1 MKSICSSFCLS
12 FAGLGLNMN
21 FVFGVAETVC
31 ICESIVGGHDLKLKW
46 TERGYFSMKLRGLLH
61 SFSGNSGI
69 LLFEWFLKWQ
79 NRRQL
84 RNVSCYSNILSL
96 YFKFK
101 LDEYQI
107 LVKIKRHYYR
117 FSILERI
124 PRKRFNSS
132 IFFEVAI
139 RVKTFD
145 CSCKLSHAC
154 FRLTKNHSII
164 SITYI
169 PNRHKLRTFN
179 VLIIKK
185 KLDHFGS
192 FCTNDLKP

>member
-1 MKSICSSFCLS
+1 MFIFCR
-12 FAGLGLNMN
+12 
-21 FVFGVAETVC
+21 
-31 ICESIVGGHDLKLKW
+31 VGIKYELCVWCCRDCVYLWEYRRWARFKTQVDRKGILFNEI
-46 TERGYFSMKLRGLLH
+46 ERVVVTF
-61 SFSGNSGI
+61 FSGNSGI

-96 YFKFK
+96 YFEFK

-145 CSCKLSHAC
+145 GSCKLSHAC

-169 PNRHKLRTFN
+169 PNRHKLRAFN

-185 KLDHFGS
+185 MLDHFGS